1 MTMTPQETA
10 RKYYQYFNERR
21 LDDAGLL
28 VHPQAVFR
36 YVPTGQRLV
45 GRAGYRAL
53 AAAWLIAFEDAELEL
68 ASVTRVDAHRVAVHF
83 VGRGTHTGE
92 LTLGESLT
100 IPATGRRTQ
109 LDFQETLEV
118 RDGLITRSE
127 LEFDV
132 EAMKEA
138 LLGPGDQRR
147 VSEIPTPPPA
157 GTTGS
162 TAKR

>member
-1 MTMTPQETA
+1 MTPEEIA

-21 LDDAGLL
+21 LDEAGLL
-28 VHPQAVFR
+28 VHPQAVFH
-36 YVPTGQRLV
+36 YVPTRQRLI

-68 ASVTRVDAHRVAVHF
+68 ASVTRLDAHRVAVDF

-100 IPATGRRTQ
+100 MPPTGRRVHLEFTDT
-109 LDFQETLEV
+109 LDIRAGLV
-118 RDGLITRSE
+118 RRSE

-132 EAMKEA
+132 EAMKRE
-138 LLGPGDQRR
+138 LLGPPS
-147 VSEIPTPPPA
+147 VSGA
-157 GTTGS
+157 
-162 TAKR
+162 

>member
-1 MTMTPQETA
+1 MTPEETA

-21 LDDAGLL
+21 LDEAGRL
-28 VHPQAVFR
+28 VHPQAVFH
-36 YVPTGQRLV
+36 YVATRQRRL

-68 ASVTRVDAHRVAVHF
+68 ASVTRLDAHRVTIDF

-100 IPATGRRTQ
+100 IPATGRRMQ
-109 LDFQETLEV
+109 LDFTDTLEI
-118 RDGLITRSE
+118 RDGLITHSE

-132 EAMKEA
+132 EAMKKE
-138 LLGPGDQRR
+138 LLGPPQ
-147 VSEIPTPPPA
+147 VSGA
-157 GTTGS
+157 
-162 TAKR
+162 